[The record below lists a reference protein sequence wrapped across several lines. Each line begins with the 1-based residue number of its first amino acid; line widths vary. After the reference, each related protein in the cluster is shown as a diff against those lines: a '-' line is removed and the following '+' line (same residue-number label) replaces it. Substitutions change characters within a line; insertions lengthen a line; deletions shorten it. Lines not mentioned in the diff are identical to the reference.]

1 MIQQYIQLVWFGAYA
16 LAASEETW
24 VYRLNG
30 QNILKLELSSEDGS
44 FHGELTRPKSLSID
58 SSGDVTRIGGGVSRH
73 RFENASIRDGQIA
86 FTIDEERLL
95 FIREGAE
102 TASLVLEGISPLKL
116 QKVPSGTIVELARK
130 LQEPSYTKQIQRLRK
145 NLRAMVKADQ
155 KPRLAFQD
163 SGKIDERHLQKIQEI
178 FKQYGWVRTSLAG
191 KDASHDFWLLV
202 QHQSPEVQRQM
213 LPALE
218 KAANEG
224 EASMSDYAYLYDR
237 VQLGLGK
244 PQRWGTQIKCHE
256 GKPTVAEV
264 EDPEGLA
271 DRRKKLFMMPVE
283 EYLKVEYLIQLCAQ
297 TRTPSSASR

>member
-1 MIQQYIQLVWFGAYA
+1 MIQQYMPLVWFAA
-16 LAASEETW
+16 CTLAASDDTW

-30 QNILKLELSSEDGS
+30 QNLLKLVLTSENGS
-44 FHGELTRPKSLSID
+44 FHGELTRPKSFSID
-58 SSGDVTRIGGGVSRH
+58 SGGEVTKIGGGVSRH
-73 RFENASIRDGQIA
+73 SFENATMRDGQIA
-86 FTIDEERLL
+86 LTIDEERLL
-95 FIREGAE
+95 FIPQGADN
-102 TASLVLEGISPLKL
+102 ASLVLEGIRPLKL
-116 QKVPSGTIVELARK
+116 LKVPHGTTVELARK
-130 LQEPSYTKQIQRLRK
+130 LQQPSYPKHIQRLRK
-145 NLRAMVKADQ
+145 NLKAMVKADQ

-163 SGKIDERHLQKIQEI
+163 SGKLDERHLHMIQQI
-178 FKQYGWVRTSLAG
+178 FNQYGWVKSSTAG

-202 QHQSPEVQRQM
+202 QHQSLEVQMQM

-244 PQRWGTQIKCHE
+244 PQRWGTQIKCNE

-264 EDPEGLA
+264 EDIEGLA

-283 EYLKVEYLIQLCAQ
+283 DYLKVDYLVQFCAQ
-297 TRTPSSASR
+297 AKTPSSASR

>member
-1 MIQQYIQLVWFGAYA
+1 MIIQLIWIGACA
-16 LAASEETW
+16 LAAAEETW

-30 QNILKLELSSEDGS
+30 QNILKLAISNEDGS
-44 FHGELTRPKSLSID
+44 FRGELTRPKSFGID
-58 SSGDVTRIGGGVSRH
+58 SSGDVNKIGGGVARH
-73 RFENASIRDGQIA
+73 SFENARMRDGQIA
-86 FTIDEERLL
+86 FTIDRERLL
-95 FIREGAE
+95 FIPEGAD

-116 QKVPSGTIVELARK
+116 QKVPSGTIVKLARK
-130 LQEPSYTKQIQRLRK
+130 LEEPSYPKHIQRLRK
-145 NLRAMVKADQ
+145 SLKTMVKADQ

-202 QHQSPEVQRQM
+202 QHQTPEVQRQI

-224 EASMSDYAYLYDR
+224 EASMSDYTYLYDR

-244 PQRWGTQIKCHE
+244 PQRWGTQINCHD
-256 GKPTVAEV
+256 GKPTLSEV
-264 EDPEGLA
+264 EDLEGLA
-271 DRRKKLFMMPVE
+271 GRRKKLFMMPVE
-283 EYLKVEYLIQLCAQ
+283 DYLKVDYLIQFCAQ